1 MADNDSYK
9 PKTHMD
15 AAGNEVEE
23 AITEDVTDKKCPGC
37 GATVLY
43 DPETLAMSCPFCG
56 YSRQLPKPEE
66 NTKEI
71 EELDFSV
78 AILQ

>member
-43 DPETLAMSCPFCG
+43 DPGTLSMSCTMCG
-56 YSRQLPKPEE
+56 
-66 NTKEI
+66 
-71 EELDFSV
+71 
-78 AILQ
+78 